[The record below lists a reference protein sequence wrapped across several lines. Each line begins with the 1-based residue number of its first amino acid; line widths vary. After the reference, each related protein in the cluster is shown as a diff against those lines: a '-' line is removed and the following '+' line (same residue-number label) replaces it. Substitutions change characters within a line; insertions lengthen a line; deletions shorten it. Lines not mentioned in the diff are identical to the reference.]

1 MSALNFPA
9 IQVHSAY
16 LNIVPDQNR
25 THDIRKGLASV
36 KGQKKTPEPV
46 LPDTTKLNILVEE
59 TKIKDISATQSVE
72 ISESSWVM
80 LSTPSKSNSGELPD
94 DAAMA

>member
-1 MSALNFPA
+1 LSALNFPA
-9 IQVHSAY
+9 IQIPSAN

-25 THDIRKGLASV
+25 IHDIRKGLARA

-46 LPDTTKLNILVEE
+46 LPDTAKDNILVEE
-59 TKIKDISATQSVE
+59 TKIKDISATQKVE
-72 ISESSWVM
+72 ISENSWVM
-80 LSTPSKSNSGELPD
+80 LSTPSKSNSGELPG